1 MYVYLTHAD
10 VNGGQK
16 RGLSPLG
23 TSSSHCELF
32 DVGVGN

>member
-1 MYVYLTHAD
+1 MYVYHTHAD
-10 VNGGQK
+10 VKGGQK
-16 RGLSPLG
+16 RVLGPLG